1 MNYTETEVVD
11 ILKAILASG
20 FGAISFFSK
29 ELEAMKVTE
38 EELKANEDQDRVA
51 RANLLINYMT
61 VINNIIHRGHKIS
74 LELFSEENKPFIEYL
89 MNRQKA
95 AHDNKLISECE
106 CCKPQVVEVVEPAVE
121 VVEVPQEIKNH
132 SSKSRRNR

>member
-1 MNYTETEVVD
+1 MNYTEAQVVE
-11 ILKAILASG
+11 ILKAVLASG

-38 EELKANEDQDRVA
+38 EELKANEDQERVA
-51 RANLLINYMT
+51 KANLLINYMT

-74 LELFSEENKPFIEYL
+74 LELFGEENKAFIEYL
-89 MNRQKA
+89 MSRQKA

-106 CCKPQVVEVVEPAVE
+106 CCKPQVAEVAEPAVE
-121 VVEVPQEIKNH
+121 VVSSLVKDKSHKN
-132 SSKSRRNR
+132 KRNR